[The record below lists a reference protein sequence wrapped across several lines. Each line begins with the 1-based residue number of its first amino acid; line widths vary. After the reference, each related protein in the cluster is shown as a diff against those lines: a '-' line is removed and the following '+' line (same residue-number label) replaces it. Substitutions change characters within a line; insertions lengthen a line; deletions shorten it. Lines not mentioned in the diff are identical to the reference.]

1 MLLIPNMIRFKNP
14 HTEVCFGADASP
26 LSSGGR
32 MATSMRIDVNRVLG
46 SYELRANTGL
56 HLSVEGAKSYDDWV
70 ESGNHALFIPKGRI
84 CGMRLRARR
93 VGANTTLSVMD
104 SIVFV
109 VEAGATVT
117 LPGSGV
123 EDGQIYFIRNH
134 CGGDA
139 GLPAITSA
147 HGMTAA
153 WETASR

>member
-1 MLLIPNMIRFKNP
+1 
-14 HTEVCFGADASP
+14 
-26 LSSGGR
+26 
-32 MATSMRIDVNRVLG
+32 
-46 SYELRANTGL
+46 
-56 HLSVEGAKSYDDWV
+56 
-70 ESGNHALFIPKGRI
+70 
-84 CGMRLRARR
+84 
-93 VGANTTLSVMD
+93 MD